1 MNLKDYQKAALR
13 TMSSDTPMYDV
24 SPILVHCA
32 VGICTESGELLS
44 SIKKSLFYGRDVD
57 NENIKEEIG
66 DLMWYIQNLCTERGW
81 DLEEILSENIR
92 KLQIRYPEKFTP
104 EQATMRLDKN
114 D

>member
-13 TMSSDTPMYDV
+13 TMASDKPMYDV
-24 SPILVHCA
+24 SHVLVHC
-32 VGICTESGELLS
+32 VIGICTEGGELLS
-44 SIKKSLFYGRDVD
+44 SIKKSLFYGSPAD
-57 NENIKEEIG
+57 NVNIREEIG

-92 KLQIRYPEKFTP
+92 KLQVRYPEKFTP
-104 EQATMRLDKN
+104 EHAPLRLDKN